1 MEKFILISKLNYF
14 DDGSIGVTLY
24 PENVYLS
31 NKIAYSQT
39 LDNKQSI
46 ETQVRDLITLYT
58 PLFFYQI
65 QEDPDIPNSVKESI
79 YL

>member
-1 MEKFILISKLNYF
+1 MEKFILTSRLNYF
-14 DDGSIGVTLY
+14 DDGSIGVTLF
-24 PENVYLS
+24 PENLYLS
-31 NKIAYSQT
+31 NKIEYSQT

-46 ETQVRDLITLYT
+46 DTQISDLITLYT
-58 PLFFYQI
+58 PLFFNQI

>member
-1 MEKFILISKLNYF
+1 MEKFILLSKLNYF
-14 DDGSIGVTLY
+14 SDGSIGVSLF

-31 NKIAYSQT
+31 DKIEYSQT

-46 ETQVRDLITLYT
+46 ETQISDLITLYT
-58 PLFFYQI
+58 PIFFNQI
-65 QEDPDIPNSVKESI
+65 QEDPDIPNSIKESI

>member
-1 MEKFILISKLNYF
+1 MEKFILISRLNYF

-31 NKIAYSQT
+31 NKIQ
-39 LDNKQSI
+39 LGQELNNQSPI
-46 ETQVRDLITLYT
+46 ETQVSDLITLYT
-58 PLFFYQI
+58 PIFFYQI
-65 QEDPDIPNSVKESI
+65 QDDPDIPNSVKESI